1 MPVGLVLLPLL
12 ELWYGEEAGLLLAL
26 GRLDDGRDE
35 LLQERHTQQ
44 RRPVVVDE
52 VDQETLDVG
61 AVLKL
66 QKRGRGRGEAMG
78 VTLRVIVRE
87 YIKKHFRN
95 RWQIEYLHKE
105 IVVVSILQNKK
116 EKQMNVE

>member
-35 LLQERHTQQ
+35 LLQERHAQQ

-61 AVLKL
+61 AVLEL
-66 QKRGRGRGEAMG
+66 
-78 VTLRVIVRE
+78 
-87 YIKKHFRN
+87 
-95 RWQIEYLHKE
+95 
-105 IVVVSILQNKK
+105 
-116 EKQMNVE
+116 